1 MNVFLKEDSSGFW
14 TLSDKVQ
21 TTIEIDEQLDT
32 SLDSGTIKYL
42 SKEADAKGLNAALAG
57 YQIITDFFKKDDGS
71 VDRLTFDFVGMDSRA
86 LVGRPYVRKT
96 VGGSAQISSIR
107 VGTVYRHHAEGTI
120 AITDANVIIVK
131 VSSTISEANPINAQY
146 DNGKITWEVTWA
158 SKSRYSLPLG
168 VQIEYEGVSTN
179 SGIYS
184 HQVSLTEP
192 SKLLQGVMIDGFA
205 VTQPE
210 EYEKRDTLFSVINR
224 LLAVTP
230 FDYVNES
237 TPMFHPN
244 ISTTEANVL
253 SALSVKSPEFKW
265 NTQTTLWECL
275 LQVGAVIDAIPR
287 LVPDS
292 KGNYTVITFDFV
304 NAYNNYVDAIDDGE
318 TNAVG
323 ESMDESLYNTALSA
337 VVENLRENE

>member
-21 TTIEIDEQLDT
+21 ATIEIDEQLDT

-42 SKEADAKGLNAALAG
+42 SEEADTKGLNAALAG

-86 LVGRPYVRKT
+86 LIGRPYVRKT
-96 VGGSAQISSIR
+96 VSGFAQISSIR
-107 VGTVYRHHAEGTI
+107 IGTVYRHHAEGTI
-120 AITDANVIIVK
+120 AITDANVIILK
-131 VSSTISEANPINAQY
+131 VSSDISEANPINVQY
-146 DNGKITWEVTWA
+146 DKGKITWEVTWA

-210 EYEKRDTLFSVINR
+210 EYDKRDTLYAVVNR

-230 FDYVNES
+230 FDGVNDA
-237 TPMFHPN
+237 TQMFSLTN
-244 ISTTEANVL
+244 NTAVVN
-253 SALSVKSPEFKW
+253 ALAGIKSPQFKW

-287 LVPDS
+287 LVADTY
-292 KGNYTVITFDFV
+292 GNYTVVTFYFV
-304 NAYNNYVDAIDDGE
+304 NAYSNYADSIDDSA
-318 TNAVG
+318 TNIVG
-323 ESMDESLYNTALSA
+323 ESVDESLYSTALSA